1 MLEEDSAIIVPVPDL
16 IPNLQLDDELQEQ
29 LKFVGISISLASQ
42 HSKFKGKSHL
52 GKC

>member
-29 LKFVGISISLASQ
+29 VVTIAISCIRTIDGEHRPYLS
-42 HSKFKGKSHL
+42 
-52 GKC
+52 